1 MIDEQAPAARL
12 YGRRKGKKLSAHQQG
27 LLENLL
33 PRLALDPSRPIADAT
48 ALFPHAPKDI
58 WLEIGFGGGEH
69 LAAEAAAHPDCGFIG
84 CEFFE
89 NGVVKALSLI
99 AGQDLGNIRLYQ
111 GDAGAIIDTLPAQSL
126 AGAYLLYPDPW
137 PKRRQRKRRFLSD
150 EMLKRL
156 ARILRPQAEIRF
168 ATDIDDNAAW
178 TLARALR
185 APDFEWR
192 AKTAQDWR
200 EPWAGWAST
209 RYEAKALA
217 AGRRPVYLTFVRN

>member
-1 MIDEQAPAARL
+1 MIDEHAPAARL
-12 YGRRKGKKLSAHQQG
+12 YGRRKGKKLSAHQQS
-27 LLENLL
+27 LLETLL
-33 PRLALDPSRPIADAT
+33 PRLALDPARPIADA
-48 ALFPHAPKDI
+48 AGLFPHASEQV

-69 LAAEAAAHPDCGFIG
+69 LAAEAAAHSDQGFIG

-99 AGQDLGNIRLYQ
+99 AEQDLDNIRLYQ
-111 GDAGAIIDTLPAQSL
+111 GDARLIIDALPARSL

-137 PKRRQRKRRFLSD
+137 PKRRQRKRRFLSGD
-150 EMLKRL
+150 MLKRL
-156 ARILRPQAEIRF
+156 ARIVRAGGEIRF

-178 TLARALR
+178 TLARALDSS
-185 APDFEWR
+185 DFEWQ
-192 AKTAQDWR
+192 AKTARDWR

-217 AGRRPVYLTFVRN
+217 AGRKPVYLTFVRK